1 VVGAVAAAG
10 GFMSPARRDGAGAQ
24 CSSHVRF
31 VDRGAAFAGSSPG
44 GVEVNFSLLAEGS
57 AVSIP
62 KQAAHAY
69 LCLYAGRQVSCK
81 YNNWLMLINTVKASI

>member
-1 VVGAVAAAG
+1 
-10 GFMSPARRDGAGAQ
+10 
-24 CSSHVRF
+24 